1 MRRILALVLAVCLII
16 IIFLVDSKN
25 GDVQTEITYK
35 TGTFKDYNKKSNVI
49 YENVAIPDKETAIA
63 IAIAIFKTIPKTANT
78 QEYIPQEVF
87 FDTENEVWIVT
98 FANTNPQNKSEKGKW
113 RIALKMKDS
122 SVYSIWFEK

>member
-1 MRRILALVLAVCLII
+1 MRRTLVLILAICLIL
-16 IIFLVDSKN
+16 IIFLVDFESGNAK
-25 GDVQTEITYK
+25 TEITYK

-49 YENVAIPDKETAIA
+49 YEDVAIPDKETAIA

-98 FANTNPQNKSEKGKW
+98 FANTNPQNKSEKGRW
-113 RIALKMKDS
+113 RIALNKEDS
-122 SVYSIWFEK
+122 SVYLVWFEK